1 MCKTSLI
8 KLGLATLI
16 AASSLLATKP
26 VHAAALCVLS
36 YTHNG
41 RTCTFV
47 DSSNG
52 CCHYVDQ
59 NGATCPPIC
68 GV

>member
-1 MCKTSLI
+1 MRKNSLG

-26 VHAAALCVLS
+26 VQAAGLCVFS
-36 YTHNG
+36 YMHHG

-52 CCHYVDQ
+52 CCHYIDQ